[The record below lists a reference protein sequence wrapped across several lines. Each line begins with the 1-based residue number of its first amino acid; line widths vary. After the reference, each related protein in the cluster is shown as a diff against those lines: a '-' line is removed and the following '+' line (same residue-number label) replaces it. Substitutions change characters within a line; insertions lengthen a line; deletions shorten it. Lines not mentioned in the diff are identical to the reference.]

1 MKPNMKQKLKACIR
15 NQVSISIGI
24 LEEIVQPFE
33 ALNLESGELFAE
45 PGRICHNLGFIGKG
59 ALRMF
64 NIADGQEITIWI
76 GSEDRFIT
84 DLGSFIH
91 QHPARWYIEAV
102 NQSELL
108 VISREKHFSLLEQ
121 HPEWLDFDNRLLTS
135 AYMIMEQRIYSH
147 LYMSAEERYL
157 QLLNTEP
164 GIFNKVP
171 LKYIASMLGMTPETL
186 SRLRAKKAFQL

>member
-1 MKPNMKQKLKACIR
+1 MKEKLKTCIQ
-15 NQVSISIGI
+15 NQIRISAVV
-24 LEEIVQPFE
+24 LDEIVQPFE
-33 ALNLESGELFAE
+33 SLYLEAGELFTE
-45 PGRICHNLGFIGKG
+45 PGRVCHKLGFIGKG

-76 GSEDRFIT
+76 GCEGRFIT
-84 DLGSFIH
+84 DLGSFIY
-91 QHPARWYIEAV
+91 QNPSRWYVEAV
-102 NQSELL
+102 NRSELL
-108 VISREKHFSLLEQ
+108 VLSREKHFSLLEQ
-121 HPEWLDFDNRLLTS
+121 HSEWLDFDNRLLTS

-157 QLLNTEP
+157 QLLDTEP

-186 SRLRAKKAFQL
+186 SRLRAKIAIQ